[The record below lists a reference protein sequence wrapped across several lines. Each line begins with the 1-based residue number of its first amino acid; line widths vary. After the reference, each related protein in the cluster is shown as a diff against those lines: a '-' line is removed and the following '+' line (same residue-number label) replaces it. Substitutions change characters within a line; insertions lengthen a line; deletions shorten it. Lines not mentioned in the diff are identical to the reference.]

1 MSHIQEE
8 IKRIQA
14 ELPESVRLVAVSKY
28 HPVEALQ
35 EAYKV
40 GQRIFGE
47 SKVQE
52 MTIKYETLPKD
63 IEWHFIGNLQ
73 TNKVKMVVPHA
84 TLIHSMANE
93 RLFDEVEK
101 CAAKINK
108 VQDVLIELHVA
119 QEESKQGF
127 SIDEVKALMN
137 GKVFSELP
145 NINIVGLMGMASF
158 TDDLESVRKEFRSLS
173 TLFYN
178 LKESVAP
185 QFKELSMGMSGDF
198 EIAIEH
204 GSTLVRVGTAIFGER
219 DYSKK

>member
-1 MSHIQEE
+1 MSIA
-8 IKRIQA
+8 KRIN
-14 ELPESVRLVAVSKY
+14 EVTCHLSKDCRLVAVSKFQ
-28 HPVEALQ
+28 PIPPLQ
-35 EAYKV
+35 EAYNC

-52 MTIKYETLPKD
+52 LVEKEAALPKD
-63 IEWHFIGNLQ
+63 IEWHFIGHLQ
-73 TNKVKMVVPHA
+73 TNKVKYIAPFISV
-84 TLIHSMANE
+84 IHSVDSLKLAKEIDKQAQKNS
-93 RLFDEVEK
+93 RVIDCLLEVH
-101 CAAKINK
+101 I
-108 VQDVLIELHVA
+108 A

-127 SIDEVKALMN
+127 SIDEIKALMN

-185 QFKELSMGMSGDF
+185 QFKELSMGMSNDYI
-198 EIAIEH
+198 IAMEE
-204 GSTLVRVGTAIFGER
+204 GSTLVRIGTYLFGQR
-219 DYSKK
+219 NYN